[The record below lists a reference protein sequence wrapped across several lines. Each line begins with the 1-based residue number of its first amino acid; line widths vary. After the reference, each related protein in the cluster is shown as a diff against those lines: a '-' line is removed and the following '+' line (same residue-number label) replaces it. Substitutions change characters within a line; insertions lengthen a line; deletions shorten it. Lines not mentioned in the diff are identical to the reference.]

1 MIGPRGLLSNAYS
14 RAGRAAQNERGRRAL
29 ERLGYHRLFDLRPS
43 NSIPPVWGDLWHLYQ
58 TVRQR
63 KPSLILEFG
72 SGCSTIIMAQGLADN
87 GNTNDAAKL
96 VSLESEFRWAAVSEK
111 TIPDALSK
119 FVEIIVAPVDKAEH
133 SGFPVWRHQNVPMGA
148 PDLVYLDG
156 PALTPDRKIAV
167 DMLDMEDRLVPGTR
181 LIVDGRSQNCR
192 FLADEFSRRWSRSW
206 NRFTKQTAFDLLA

>member
-1 MIGPRGLLSNAYS
+1 MTWPRGLLSNAYS
-14 RAGRAAQNERGRRAL
+14 RAGRAAQNARGRGAL
-29 ERLGYHRLFDLRPS
+29 GRLGYHRLFDLRPP

-58 TVRQR
+58 TVLER

-72 SGCSTIIMAQGLADN
+72 SGCSTIIMAQGLVDN
-87 GNTNDAAKL
+87 GTKDPAKI
-96 VSLESEFRWAAVSEK
+96 VSLESESRWAKISET
-111 TIPDALSK
+111 TIPDALGQ

-133 SGFPVWRHQNVPMGA
+133 SGVPVWRHQNVPVGA

-167 DMLDMEDRLVPGTR
+167 DMLDMEDRLAPGTR
-181 LIVDGRSQNCR
+181 LIVDGRSRNCR

-206 NRFTKQTAFDLLA
+206 NRFTKQTTFDLLA